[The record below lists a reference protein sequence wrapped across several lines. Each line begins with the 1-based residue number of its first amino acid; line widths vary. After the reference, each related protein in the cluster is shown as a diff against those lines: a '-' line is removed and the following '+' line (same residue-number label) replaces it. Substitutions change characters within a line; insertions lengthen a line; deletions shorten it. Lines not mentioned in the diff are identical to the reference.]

1 MSHQDNVSRIKVV
14 REALGDLRND
24 VVFVGGS
31 TVSFYAD
38 RETFEVRETDDVD
51 VIIEV
56 LTYADHTKFEEKIQ
70 KLGFS
75 PDANSKVK
83 VRYKIKGITVDF
95 MPTTDVAI
103 GFENKWYPDGFKNA
117 TEYSIDENETI
128 KILAPE
134 HFLATKLEAFKS
146 RGYSDPRQSRDF
158 EDIVYVLEN
167 RNAIWPELAN
177 CSAPLKSYLKDE
189 FGKLLTQS
197 GINEWIDSHIEFHSP
212 PSTYMIIEELKMF
225 CDQSKSPR

>member
-56 LTYADHTKFEEKIQ
+56 LTYSDHAKFEEKIQ

-75 PDANSKVK
+75 PDASSKVK

-117 TEYSIDENETI
+117 VEYSIDENETI

-146 RGYSDPRQSRDF
+146 RGYSDPRQSQDF

-167 RNAIWPELAN
+167 RNSIWSELTT
-177 CSAPLKSYLKDE
+177 CSEPLKSYLKAE
-189 FGKLLTQS
+189 FGKLLSQQ
-197 GINEWIDSHIEFHSP
+197 GIEEWIDCHIDFISP
-212 PSTYMIIEELKMF
+212 PSTNMIIEELTKF
-225 CDQSKSPR
+225 CKEI

>member
-14 REALGDLRND
+14 REALGDLRHD

-56 LTYADHTKFEEKIQ
+56 LTYSDHAKFEEKIQ
-70 KLGFS
+70 ELGFS
-75 PDANSKVK
+75 PDTSSKVK
-83 VRYKIKGITVDF
+83 VRYKIKGISVDF
-95 MPTTDVAI
+95 MPTTDVVI

-117 TEYSIDENETI
+117 IEYAIDESETI

-146 RGYSDPRQSRDF
+146 RGSSDPRQSQDF

-167 RNAIWPELAN
+167 RNAIWFELAHCN
-177 CSAPLKSYLKDE
+177 DLLRRYLKNE
-189 FGKLLTQS
+189 FGSLLAQK
-197 GINEWIDSHIEFHSP
+197 GIEEWIDCHIEFHSP
-212 PSTYMIIEELKMF
+212 PSTYLIIEELKKF
-225 CDQSKSPR
+225 AT

>member
-14 REALGDLRND
+14 REALADLRDD

-38 RETFEVRETDDVD
+38 RATFEVRETDDVD

-56 LTYADHTKFEEKIQ
+56 LTHSDHAKFEEKIQ

-75 PDANSKVK
+75 PDATSKVR
-83 VRYKIKGITVDF
+83 VRYKIKGVTVDF
-95 MPTTDVAI
+95 MPTKDVAI
-103 GFENKWYPDGFKNA
+103 GFKNIWYSEGYKNA
-117 TEYSIDENETI
+117 IDFSIDDNVAI
-128 KILAPE
+128 RILAPE

-146 RGYSDPRQSRDF
+146 RGYSDPRQSHDF

-167 RNAIWPELAN
+167 RDSIWSEITN
-177 CSAPLKSYLKDE
+177 CSEHLKSYLKTE
-189 FGKLLTQS
+189 FGELLSRQ
-197 GINEWIDSHIEFHSP
+197 GIEEWIDCHVDFDSP
-212 PSTYMIIEELKMF
+212 PSTYMIIEELKIF
-225 CDQSKSPR
+225 CGQSKRNG

>member
-14 REALGDLRND
+14 REALGDLRD
-24 VVFVGGS
+24 QVVFVGGS

-56 LTYADHTKFEEKIQ
+56 LTYSDHAKFEERIQ
-70 KLGFS
+70 NLGFA

-83 VRYKIKGITVDF
+83 VRYKIRGITVDF
-95 MPTTDVAI
+95 MPTTDIAI
-103 GFENKWYPDGFKNA
+103 GFENKWHPDGFKNA
-117 TEYSIDENETI
+117 IEYSIDEDKSI

-146 RGYSDPRQSRDF
+146 RGYSDPRQSQDF

-167 RNAIWPELAN
+167 RNSIWSELAT
-177 CSAPLKSYLKDE
+177 CSESVKSYLKAE
-189 FGKLLTQS
+189 FGKLLSQQ
-197 GINEWIDSHIEFHSP
+197 GIEEWIDCHIDFISP
-212 PSTYMIIEELKMF
+212 PSTYMIIQELKNF
-225 CDQSKSPR
+225 CKEA

>member
-14 REALGDLRND
+14 REALGHLRND

-56 LTYADHTKFEEKIQ
+56 LTYSDHVKFEEKIQ

-75 PDANSKVK
+75 PDAGSPIK
-83 VRYKIKGITVDF
+83 VRYNIKGITVDF
-95 MPTTDVAI
+95 MPTTDVAM
-103 GFENKWYPDGFKNA
+103 GFKNKWYPDGYKNA
-117 TEYSIDENETI
+117 IEYSIDENATI

-167 RNAIWPELAN
+167 RNAIWSELVN
-177 CSAPLKSYLKDE
+177 CSEPVKGYLKAE
-189 FGKLLTQS
+189 FAKLLSQQ
-197 GINEWIDSHIEFHSP
+197 GIEEWIDCHVDFVSP
-212 PSTYMIIEELKMF
+212 PSTYMIIAELKNF
-225 CDQSKSPR
+225 CGQSK

>member
-1 MSHQDNVSRIKVV
+1 MSHQDNLSRIKVV
-14 REALGDLRND
+14 REALGDLRGD

-31 TVSFYAD
+31 TVAFYAE

-56 LTYADHTKFEEKIQ
+56 LTYSDHAKFEEKIQ
-70 KLGFS
+70 NLGFA
-75 PDANSKVK
+75 PDVNSKVK
-83 VRYKIKGITVDF
+83 VRYKIKGISVDF
-95 MPTTDVAI
+95 LPTTDVAI

-117 TEYSIDENETI
+117 IEYSIGEEESI

-146 RGYSDPRQSRDF
+146 RGYSDPRQSQDF

-167 RNAIWPELAN
+167 RNSIWSELAT
-177 CSAPLKSYLKDE
+177 CSEPLKSYLKVE
-189 FGKLLTQS
+189 FGKLLSQQ
-197 GINEWIDSHIEFHSP
+197 GIEEWIDCHIDFTSP
-212 PSTYMIIEELKMF
+212 PSTYMIINELKNF
-225 CDQSKSPR
+225 CKQS

>member
-1 MSHQDNVSRIKVV
+1 MSHQDNVSRIKIV
-14 REALGDLRND
+14 RDALGDLRDD

-38 RETFEVRETDDVD
+38 KETFEVRETDDVD

-56 LTYADHTKFEEKIQ
+56 LTYSDHAKFEAKIQ

-75 PDANSKVK
+75 PDANSKVR

-117 TEYSIDENETI
+117 IEYSIGEDESI
-128 KILAPE
+128 QILAPE
-134 HFLATKLEAFKS
+134 YFLATKLEAFKS
-146 RGYSDPRQSRDF
+146 RGYSDPRQSQDF

-167 RNAIWPELAN
+167 RDSIWPELAN
-177 CSAPLKSYLKDE
+177 CSESVKSYLIAE
-189 FGKLLTQS
+189 FGKLLSQK
-197 GINEWIDSHIEFHSP
+197 GIEEWIDCHVDFILP
-212 PSTYMIIEELKMF
+212 PSTYMILENLKDF
-225 CDQSKSPR
+225 CEQSK

>member
-14 REALGDLRND
+14 RDALGDLRD
-24 VVFVGGS
+24 QVVFVGGS

-56 LTYADHTKFEEKIQ
+56 LTYSDHAKFEEKIQ
-70 KLGFS
+70 NLGFA

-83 VRYKIKGITVDF
+83 VRYKIRGITVDF
-95 MPTTDVAI
+95 LPTTDVAI

-117 TEYSIDENETI
+117 IEYSIDEDESI
-128 KILAPE
+128 KILAPQ

-146 RGYSDPRQSRDF
+146 RGYSDPRQSQDF

-167 RNAIWPELAN
+167 RNSIWSELTT
-177 CSAPLKSYLKDE
+177 CSESLKSYLKAE
-189 FGKLLTQS
+189 FGKLLSQE
-197 GINEWIDSHIEFHSP
+197 GIEEWIDCHIDFISP
-212 PSTYMIIEELKMF
+212 PSTYMIIEQLKTF
-225 CDQSKSPR
+225 CKET